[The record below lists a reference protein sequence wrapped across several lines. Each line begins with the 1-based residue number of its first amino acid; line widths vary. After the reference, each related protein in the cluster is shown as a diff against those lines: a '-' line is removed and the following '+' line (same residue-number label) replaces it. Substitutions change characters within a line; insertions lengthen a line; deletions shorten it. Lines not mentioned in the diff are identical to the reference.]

1 MYASLQTQREPE
13 QVGGVSTVVT
23 FRVWAEGF
31 LDRIEKRVG
40 TVGASVLVGLLLLL
54 AGAVYVM
61 PAAHCINHG
70 CGYQE
75 IATDPWHVSNSNP
88 LRMRLLTPLLA
99 YALGFRHERY
109 IAFPMALV
117 GVFLA
122 QVYMYVRKR
131 AGCSP
136 LTALAVSTAL
146 ATTTLLAHS
155 LHHSGV
161 QDPMQYCLLVA
172 ALANAGNPIIAP
184 LAVGL
189 GVMSHES
196 TMFHVPWVTIA
207 IWRERRSL
215 GSFVTACVTMLVLIW
230 IVFRIRAGIATA
242 GGTLYTEQAYLS
254 ISNVITVVHDIA
266 LLFPL
271 GTFMSL
277 RAVWFVPIASA
288 WVCWKGRHFSNLFF
302 LAVIVGSAF
311 SQLLL
316 AWDTSRIVSM
326 AFPSVLVGAGILKQA
341 WGERVLAHRVWL
353 VVVANL
359 LIPQYLVGGS
369 VAVPYLPLPV
379 AYAVRHYLDI
389 DIEKRWWSDCAF
401 NNCRPY

>member
-1 MYASLQTQREPE
+1 MGDDLRHQLVSSDGRRPE
-13 QVGGVSTVVT
+13 DQWLCTRRCRHSVSPNR
-23 FRVWAEGF
+23 RVESPRSSHSEFGRKDS
-31 LDRIEKRVG
+31 DRIEKRIG
-40 TVGASVLVGLLLLL
+40 TVGAALLVGLVLLL

-122 QVYMYVRKR
+122 QVYMYVRKQ

-215 GSFVTACVTMLVLIW
+215 SSFVTACVTMLVLIW
-230 IVFRIRAGIATA
+230 IVFRIRVGIASA

-254 ISNVITVVHDIA
+254 ISNVIHVVHDIA

-277 RAVWFVPIASA
+277 RAVWFVPLASA
-288 WVCWKGRHFSNLFF
+288 WVCWKGRHFLIYSSWPSSWVPRSPNCSSHG
-302 LAVIVGSAF
+302 IHRGSF
-311 SQLLL
+311 PWRFRPCLLEPE
-316 AWDTSRIVSM
+316 S
-326 AFPSVLVGAGILKQA
+326 
-341 WGERVLAHRVWL
+341 
-353 VVVANL
+353 
-359 LIPQYLVGGS
+359 
-369 VAVPYLPLPV
+369 
-379 AYAVRHYLDI
+379 
-389 DIEKRWWSDCAF
+389 
-401 NNCRPY
+401 